1 MLLGQGHTLRPA
13 RAGGAD
19 RNTSTLHIV
28 RRVIGSMRARQCQT
42 FFRNSDPQPHM
53 ARPTVGA
60 KAASAEAFFR
70 AEVSDESFLEL
81 AGEQTALQ
89 GVSARRGVAKQYLPI
104 KRWWIRRP
112 KTKTAS
118 TQ

>member
-19 RNTSTLHIV
+19 RNTSTLDIV
-28 RRVIGSMRARQCQT
+28 WRVIGSLRARQCQA
-42 FFRNSDPQPHM
+42 FFRNSNPQPHM

-60 KAASAEAFFR
+60 KAASAEASFR

-81 AGEQTALQ
+81 AGEETALQ

-118 TQ
+118 MQ